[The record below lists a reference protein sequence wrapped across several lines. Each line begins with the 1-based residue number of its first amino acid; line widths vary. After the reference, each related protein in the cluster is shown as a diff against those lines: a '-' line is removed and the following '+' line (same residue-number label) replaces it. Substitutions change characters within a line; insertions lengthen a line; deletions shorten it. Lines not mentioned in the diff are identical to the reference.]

1 MIELVNQI
9 SIILSSVGV
18 IASVVLAI
26 SASRTGTEYMSAS
39 TPMYMDAIEN
49 LKQDTETY
57 SASCCCF
64 R

>member
-26 SASRTGTEYMSAS
+26 SASRTDTEYMSAS

-49 LKQDTETY
+49 LKQDTV
-57 SASCCCF
+57 
-64 R
+64 